1 MKKVIRLTENDLVN
15 IIKKVISESKKSTS
29 KSEVLKMSEDE
40 LKELK
45 VNGEY
50 LGVKGEFHN
59 FKKVMG
65 NVTCSFR
72 RDKETPSGLKRN
84 TLSIKVKRDDVKF
97 D

>member
-1 MKKVIRLTENDLVN
+1 MKKVVRLTENDLVN
-15 IIKKVISESKKSTS
+15 IINKVISESKKSTS

-50 LGVKGEFHN
+50 LGVKGEFHH

-72 RDKETPSGLKRN
+72 AGEKTPSGLKRN
-84 TLSIKVKRDDVKF
+84 TQSIKVKRDDVKF